1 MKILMLL
8 ENPIYNDRRARN
20 EIFSLR
26 DNGFNL
32 TLIHKIEK
40 DKPVEDSFEGVPLFR
55 ILNGLELHD
64 PKNFTARKQI
74 VNKIIA
80 EFDFDVLYCHNQ
92 LNYHIGKEIKKLKP
106 NTILIYESRELFH
119 AWPLNVSSYSSKWLM
134 IKSYLVRKYE
144 IIRERKNAALTD
156 YVITVCQSLADNLN
170 DYLNLKNKAVVLRNI
185 PAKSASVTQSNN
197 YFRTHFNLPEST
209 KILIFIGGS
218 VYLKTL
224 NLEQVIDEFG
234 NQPNT
239 AFIMM
244 ASDNDGKKGI
254 FNYVLQKGYSNIF
267 YHPYVPLQKV
277 PETLASAD
285 VGLVPTWNKNDLSYW
300 YALDNKLFDYIISGI
315 PILATQQPEYKNI
328 VEPYQV
334 GICVNPDEK
343 NAYIN
348 GFNSILKTNNWAENL
363 QKAKNDLNWENEQK
377 KLIELFSSIK
387 KQYFNTN

>member
-26 DNGFNL
+26 DNGFEL
-32 TLIHKIEK
+32 TLIHKTETN
-40 DKPVEDSFEGVPLFR
+40 KPTEDTFESIPLHR
-55 ILNGLELHD
+55 LLDGAALHD

-74 VNKIIA
+74 VKKLIA
-80 EFDFDVLYCHNQ
+80 QFEFDVLYCHNQ
-92 LNYHIGKEIKKLKP
+92 LNYHIGKEIKKVKP
-106 NTILIYESRELFH
+106 NVILVYESRELFH

-156 YVITVCQSLADNLN
+156 YVITVCKSLADNLN
-170 DYLNLKNKAVVLRNI
+170 EYLQLKNKAIVLRNI
-185 PAKSASVTQSNN
+185 PAKSASITTSND
-197 YFRTHFNLPEST
+197 YFRKHFNLPDST
-209 KILIFIGGS
+209 KIFIFIGGS

-234 NQPNT
+234 NQPNV

-254 FNYVLQKGYSNIF
+254 FNYVATKGYSNIF

-315 PILATQQPEYKNI
+315 PILATQQPEYINI

-343 NAYIN
+343 NAYLN
-348 GFNSILKTNNWAENL
+348 GFNKIMATNIWKENL
-363 QKAKNDLNWENEQK
+363 QKAKEELNWENEQK
-377 KLIELFSSIK
+377 KLISLFSEIK
-387 KQYFNTN
+387 RNHFSE